1 MGLNKSEITATPY
14 EDVVGKPKKIDLRL
28 LELAKSLER

>member
-14 EDVVGKPKKIDLRL
+14 AEVIGNKKQLDLDM
-28 LELAKSLER
+28 LELAKVLEK